1 MMRSLYSGVTG
12 LKAQQ
17 TAMDVIGNNIANV
30 NTVGFKSSRVS
41 FNELFYQT
49 TQSAS
54 GPDSANG
61 KGGQNAKQIGLG
73 AATSAISVDITNP
86 GGYETTNRP
95 FDVAINGKSFFIVQK
110 NGANYFTKAGNFK
123 TDGQGRLVTESG
135 CYVMGYNTD
144 KPGADLNTDMVRPLD
159 IYTDKNMHTEPQAT
173 SKATITGNI
182 NKDDADLEKGKF
194 ITTNVSVFDNLGNEY
209 DVQFRISKEYDANG
223 DVVNDADGNPK
234 YDIVAAGVY
243 QNSKLVKGLTATLDK
258 DSLSFDPITG
268 KVIDKKGT
276 TEDLALLSFKITG
289 ADPEGKAFTYTKDD
303 IDNYLKENPDKTE
316 ADVPFK
322 EGDTR
327 DIQLSCK
334 SLTQFGNE
342 TKLDGAK
349 GIDDEGAGKK
359 VGTMTSIGIQTDGK
373 IVAAYDNGDNEV
385 IGQIAVASF
394 ANAAGLEKIGDNMY
408 AETLNSG
415 SFDGIG
421 DTITSLNET
430 LSPGVIEMSNVDLA
444 QEFTNMIVTQRGFQA
459 NSRVITTSDSMLEE
473 LLSLK
478 R

>member
-12 LKAQQ
+12 LKSQQ

-30 NTVGFKSSRVS
+30 NTVGFKASRVS

-49 TQSAS
+49 TQTAS
-54 GPDSANG
+54 GPDAANG

-95 FDVAINGKSFFIVQK
+95 FDIAINGKSFFVVQK
-110 NGANYFTKAGNFK
+110 NGTNYFTKAGNFK
-123 TDGQGRLVTESG
+123 TDEGGNLVTESG
-135 CYVMGYNTD
+135 CYVMGYATE
-144 KPGADLNTDMVRPLD
+144 KPGAALQTDMVRPLE
-159 IYTDKNMHTEPQAT
+159 IYTAKNMYTDPRAT
-173 SKATITGNI
+173 SKTTITGNI
-182 NKDDADLEKGKF
+182 NRDDADLAQGSY
-194 ITTNVSVFDNLGNEY
+194 ITTNVSIFDNLGNEY
-209 DVQFRISKEYDANG
+209 DVQLRISKEYDSSGN
-223 DVVNDADGNPK
+223 VVNDSDGNPK
-234 YDIVAAGVY
+234 YDIQAAGIY
-243 QNSKLVKGLTATLDK
+243 QNSKLISGLSVSLDTT
-258 DSLSFDPITG
+258 SLSFDPITG

-276 TEDLALLSFKITG
+276 TDGLALLNMKVTG
-289 ADPEGKAFTYTKDD
+289 TGTEGEAFTYTQEDVDD
-303 IDNYLKENPDKTE
+303 YLKANPTE
-316 ADVPFK
+316 TTAPFAVGDVR
-322 EGDTR
+322 E
-327 DIQLSCK
+327 IQVDCRN
-334 SLTQFGNE
+334 LTQFGTE
-342 TKLDGAK
+342 TNLDGAK
-349 GIDDEGAGKK
+349 GINGEGAGKK
-359 VGTMTSIGIQTDGK
+359 VGSMTSVGVQTDGK

-408 AETLNSG
+408 AQTLNSG
-415 SFDGIG
+415 TFDGIG
-421 DTITSLNET
+421 KTITAVNET
-430 LSPGVIEMSNVDLA
+430 FSPGVLEMSNVDLS